1 MSGIRTREGTRLL
14 GIGARAAALQIAA
27 LFTLSGLLG
36 VVGIANDTRRAGDL
50 LIIAAADLATAAV
63 VVLLPWQRWHRT
75 APALLVL
82 PAFLVL
88 GFSTWAFGGVAAGTG
103 PFLVLIFAWAALHF
117 SRRLLFALVPPALA
131 AYLVPLL
138 TTGQP
143 PVILGSA
150 VVLLPVALGIALLI
164 EAQARHVREDRA
176 RIAQIEQ
183 WRAALV
189 AALAH
194 DVRSPLSTVQIV
206 LEELRQDAG
215 PEGEE
220 LVDRALRQVARI
232 SNLTA
237 GLLDLDRIDTQGHLT
252 LQPRPWPV
260 REVVSAAV
268 ADLGRGGEVAVD
280 IDQELVMALD
290 RERFE
295 QIVVNLVGNG
305 LRHGR
310 PPVVVRVTTDGHTG
324 RLEVRDHGSGVPAAS
339 QPRLFTRFGSD
350 NPGSVG
356 LGLWIVGQLARAHG
370 GEAHYEDVAGGARMV
385 VTWPVPSAVPGPA
398 GPRQGATFPEGLTN
412 DAEGP
417 CSA

>member
-1 MSGIRTREGTRLL
+1 M
-14 GIGARAAALQIAA
+14 
-27 LFTLSGLLG
+27 LFALSGLLG
-36 VVGIANDTRRAGDL
+36 LLGIANDPRRAGDL
-50 LIIAAADLATAAV
+50 LIIAAADLASAAV
-63 VVLLPWQRWHRT
+63 ISVLPWRRWHPA

-88 GFSTWAFGGVAAGTG
+88 GFSTWAFGGVATGTG

-117 SRRLLFALVPPALA
+117 SRRLLVAFVLPALP
-131 AYLVPLL
+131 AYLVPLVV
-138 TTGQP
+138 TGQSP
-143 PVILGSA
+143 MILGSA
-150 VVLLPVALGIALLI
+150 AVLLPVALGVALLI

-206 LEELRQDAG
+206 LEELRVDADRG
-215 PEGEE
+215 GEE
-220 LVDRALRQVARI
+220 LIDRALRQVARI

-237 GLLDLDRIDTQGHLT
+237 GLLDLDRIDAQGRLT
-252 LQPRPWPV
+252 LHPRPWRV
-260 REVVSAAV
+260 HDVVSAAV
-268 ADLGRGGEVAVD
+268 ADLGRGADVTVD
-280 IDQELVMALD
+280 VDGDLVMALD

-310 PPVVVRVTTDGHTG
+310 PPVTVRVTAEGSDG
-324 RLEVRDHGSGVPAAS
+324 RLEVRDHGPGVPPAARS
-339 QPRLFTRFGSD
+339 RLFTRFGSD

-356 LGLWIVGQLARAHG
+356 LGLWIVGQLAQAHG
-370 GEAHYEDVAGGARMV
+370 GEAHYEHAADGARMV
-385 VTWPVPSAVPGPA
+385 VTWPVT
-398 GPRQGATFPEGLTN
+398 R
-412 DAEGP
+412 
-417 CSA
+417 